1 MEITPR
7 ELRDIEIHS
16 EIRGYSRDEVNDL
29 LERAA
34 AAIEASNQ
42 RVTQL
47 QDRLTSAQS
56 ESVGNRETEDI
67 LHRTLL
73 LAQRAADEAVAEA
86 TAKARQMVDEAEMSS
101 RRLVAESEAEARR
114 RGETE
119 RRRLEQEIVEL
130 AGRRDT
136 LLADVEAL
144 TRFEAEYRERM
155 VRSLET
161 DLTSLRARATTAPGS
176 KPEPSEVEIPAAIT
190 PVSSGAASSGTGSSG
205 TGSSGAGPSGP
216 GSSMIET
223 PDVPSN
229 PPANPSGNAAPNAP
243 SGPAPGATSPATS
256 TNASNASKVG
266 VETAEPD
273 ADAPADHAGESSNG
287 AGEMANSQR
296 SNEPFGATSEVDV
309 RTLWEQSHEKPRD
322 ASNAAPASE
331 SSAPKPGAP
340 KANAQ
345 RGERGEG
352 GRPIDLSAGE
362 GVDAD
367 VLDDDAFFATLRDA
381 VHDEKPLGPREEGD
395 DPTGENT
402 FFDQDADRGTFRD
415 VFRRRR

>member
-161 DLTSLRARATTAPGS
+161 DLSSLRARATTAPGS
-176 KPEPSEVEIPAAIT
+176 KPETSEVEIPAAIT
-190 PVSSGAASSGTGSSG
+190 PASSGAASSGTGSP
-205 TGSSGAGPSGP
+205 GAGSSGP

-243 SGPAPGATSPATS
+243 TPSAPGATNPATS
-256 TNASNASKVG
+256 TNASNASNTSNTSNVG

-331 SSAPKPGAP
+331 SSAPKPGGTKP
-340 KANAQ
+340 GAQ
-345 RGERGEG
+345 RGEG

>member
-119 RRRLEQEIVEL
+119 RRRLEQEILEL

-161 DLTSLRARATTAPGS
+161 DLSSLRARATTAPGS
-176 KPEPSEVEIPAAIT
+176 KPETSDVEIPAAVT
-190 PVSSGAASSGTGSSG
+190 PASSGAASP
-205 TGSSGAGPSGP
+205 AP
-216 GSSMIET
+216 GSSIVDT

-229 PPANPSGNAAPNAP
+229 PAAPSAHQAPNAP
-243 SGPAPGATSPATS
+243 TGAPGTASP
-256 TNASNASKVG
+256 SNPSNTA

-273 ADAPADHAGESSNG
+273 ADAPADRAGESSNG
-287 AGEMANSQR
+287 AGDMANSQR
-296 SNEPFGATSEVDV
+296 PNEPFGATSEVDV

-322 ASNAAPASE
+322 ASSDVPGAE
-331 SSAPKPGAP
+331 SGAPKPGAAKP
-340 KANAQ
+340 GAQ
-345 RGERGEG
+345 RGAG
-352 GRPIDLSAGE
+352 GPIDLSAGE

>member
-56 ESVGNRETEDI
+56 EAVGNRETEDI

-86 TAKARQMVDEAEMSS
+86 TAKSRQMLDEAEMSS

-114 RGETE
+114 RGESE

-161 DLTSLRARATTAPGS
+161 DLSSLRTRATTAPGS
-176 KPEPSEVEIPAAIT
+176 KPEPSDVQIPDAMTPPSSAA
-190 PVSSGAASSGTGSSG
+190 
-205 TGSSGAGPSGP
+205 
-216 GSSMIET
+216 
-223 PDVPSN
+223 N
-229 PPANPSGNAAPNAP
+229 NPSPNSP
-243 SGPAPGATSPATS
+243 GPNNPAPDQA
-256 TNASNASKVG
+256 N
-266 VETAEPD
+266 AEPD
-273 ADAPADHAGESSNG
+273 AAANVTATETPEPEADPSAEQASESSNG
-287 AGEMANSQR
+287 SGEM
-296 SNEPFGATSEVDV
+296 SNNPRPSEPFGATSEVDV
-309 RTLWEQSHEKPRD
+309 RTLWEQSHDKPSE
-322 ASNAAPASE
+322 ASTGDTPTPEAAAPN
-331 SSAPKPGAP
+331 APAGP
-340 KANAQ
+340 
-345 RGERGEG
+345 GEG
-352 GRPIDLSAGE
+352 ARPIDLSSRE